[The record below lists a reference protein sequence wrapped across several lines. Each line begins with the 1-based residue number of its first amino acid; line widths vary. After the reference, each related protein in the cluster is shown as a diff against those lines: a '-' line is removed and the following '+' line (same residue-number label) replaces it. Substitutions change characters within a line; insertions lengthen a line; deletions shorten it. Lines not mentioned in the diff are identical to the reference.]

1 VNTAAFL
8 ATLRN
13 RDIQVW
19 AEGGQLR
26 CSAPPG
32 MLSTEFRQELRQ
44 RKVEILKF
52 LDMAQSLARQE
63 RAVIPLQPRGNRVPV
78 FAVAGHNGDVF
89 CYRALARHL
98 GDDQPFFGLQ
108 PPGLDGRS
116 QPLERVEE
124 LAAYF
129 ASQITAFQPAGPY
142 VIAGYCAG
150 GTIAFELASQLL
162 RAGAQV
168 GVVALFG
175 APFATSYSLLSQA
188 RLSLSAQ
195 WARLLRHGRALIS
208 LPAAER
214 RSYIREKLKLLAAPA
229 GDTRPNPSTAAAEVV
244 ALRERVQRATFAAL
258 RRYRPSHFPG
268 RLVLLLPCRAWADA
282 GRFPLR
288 WASVADSCEKF
299 FGPDDCHSD
308 VMLLD
313 PYAPI
318 FADLFRRSCA
328 EPILQDG
335 KPTLAAQSKR

>member
-1 VNTAAFL
+1 
-8 ATLRN
+8 
-13 RDIQVW
+13 
-19 AEGGQLR
+19 
-26 CSAPPG
+26 

-63 RAVIPLQPRGNRVPV
+63 RAIIPLQPLGTRAPV

-129 ASQITAFQPAGPY
+129 AAQITAFQPSGPY

-168 GVVALFG
+168 SVVALFG
-175 APFATSYSLLSQA
+175 APFATSYRPLSQA
-188 RLSLSAQ
+188 RLWFSAQ
-195 WARLLRHGRALIS
+195 RDRILRHGRALIS

-214 RSYIREKLKLLAAPA
+214 GSYFREKLKLLASPA
-229 GDTRPNPSTAAAEVV
+229 GDTPPNPSTAAAEVM
-244 ALRERVQRATFAAL
+244 ALRERVQQATFAAL
-258 RRYRPSHFPG
+258 RRYRPRHFPG

-288 WASVADSCEKF
+288 WASVADHCDKF
-299 FGPDDCHSD
+299 FGPDDCHND

-318 FADLFRRSCA
+318 FADLFTRSCA
-328 EPILQDG
+328 ELIHHQGESTVDF
-335 KPTLAAQSKR
+335 KRNLN